1 MNPLGNILKQRK
13 TLVFLTIMVISLVA
27 VVPVTYFLLL
37 PKTARVAA
45 KVPNKIFTVIV
56 DAGHGGRDE
65 GTKYKG
71 VKEKDITLAIAKQVA
86 AMAPLYG
93 IKVVL
98 TRDRDTFLNPVARVT
113 FASQQNADAYLAIHV
128 NELRGYSYISGMQVY
143 VSNKN
148 PDFEQSRLLG
158 SAVAQ
163 DLGADFKV
171 SPRLQQR
178 AANIFVLADNSMPS
192 ILVECG
198 FITNPSDLKLLTDTT
213 QTLQIAKQMLA
224 GIAAYAKHDTI
235 NLYAVQIASPATTS
249 HHKVSKGIIAANHIT
264 NRKGHKKSLKT
275 A

>member
-13 TLVFLTIMVISLVA
+13 TLVFLTIMVISLV
-27 VVPVTYFLLL
+27 VIVLVTYFLLL
-37 PKTARVAA
+37 PKTARVAP
-45 KVPNKIFTVIV
+45 KVPNKVFTVII

-86 AMAPLYG
+86 AMAPLYNL
-93 IKVVL
+93 KVVL
-98 TRDRDTFLNPVARVT
+98 TRDSDTFLNPVARVA

-178 AANIFVLADNSMPS
+178 ATNIFVLADNSMPS

-224 GIAAYAKHDTI
+224 GIAAYAKHDAI
-235 NLYAVQIASPATTS
+235 NLYAVQIASPSNSS